1 MKKNIVLLI
10 VLALSVLSSG
20 LFAQKNGKPNPNT
33 PVTSTIQDMDADSN
47 FYSIRSDSMGSYQN
61 GVNSVVSQIQGIGDW
76 ELSMLNSPNRTVYVN
91 FDQPVSS
98 GNPTPPANAFYP
110 VRFITQCSTN
120 LTTLTAGATQNCP
133 LIVAINVG
141 ADRYSLRFYTANFP
155 GTDNVGWTCNSA
167 SNGKCNSWTMQSNPG
182 GNVAQLLKITTS
194 KGKTVNTSYGF
205 YNFNFSVNVS
215 NP

>member
-10 VLALSVLSSG
+10 VLTLSVLSSN
-20 LFAQKNGKPNPNT
+20 LFAQKGKPKPNPNT
-33 PVTSTIQDMDADSN
+33 PVISTIQDDDSN
-47 FYSIRSDSMGSYQN
+47 IYNIRSDLMGSYQN

-76 ELSMLNSPNRTVYVN
+76 ELDMLSSPNRTVNVN
-91 FDQPVSS
+91 FDQPVAS
-98 GNPTPPANAFYP
+98 GNPAPPANAFYP

-120 LTTLTAGATQNCP
+120 LTTLTAGATQSCP

-155 GTDNVGWTCNSA
+155 GTDNVGWTCNSQEL
-167 SNGKCNSWTMQSNPG
+167 SGKCNSWTMQSNPG
-182 GNVAQLLKITTS
+182 GNVAQLLKITTA